1 MEVDASPRAPYA
13 ERMPRSLLL
22 LRAPLLTF
30 ACAIPLFA
38 TACAT
43 TSEISG
49 NGGTAATTTG
59 GAGGGGSTTTTGAG
73 GTTTTGAGG
82 TTTTTTAPLTCE
94 GKTGPLDDNNL
105 KIMSGGVLR
114 DADVHIPPGY
124 DPTVPTTLILD
135 FHGYTWNA
143 YQQSLLDN
151 MKSAGDERGY
161 IVVYPNGLNLS
172 WNAGDCCGTSAAA
185 EVNDVGYVSA
195 LIDKL
200 SELYCIDPARVFATG
215 MSNGAFLAHRLGCE
229 LSSKIAAIAPVAGD
243 IGIPLE
249 NCQPPRKV
257 SVMDFHGTLDLVVP
271 YAGGTID
278 NFPSVD
284 ASMARWRA
292 IDACGDA
299 TDVTYDKGDSQCV
312 TWKGCADT
320 TEVTLCKVT
329 GGGHTWPGG
338 TPVPALGWT
347 TTDLDATNAMLDFF
361 EKHPMN

>member
-1 MEVDASPRAPYA
+1 MDTPSREPYA
-13 ERMPRSLLL
+13 ERMRRFASLLL
-22 LRAPLLTF
+22 TL
-30 ACAIPLFA
+30 PLF

-49 NGGTAATTTG
+49 SNTGGSGATTT
-59 GAGGGGSTTTTGAG
+59 AGGGGATGTTTSGEAGTTDTTGTG
-73 GTTTTGAGG
+73 GTTTTS
-82 TTTTTTAPLTCE
+82 APLTCS
-94 GKTGPLDDNNL
+94 GKTGPLDDSSL
-105 KIMSGGVLR
+105 KIMFSGALR
-114 DADVHIPPGY
+114 DADVHVPPQY
-124 DPTVPTTLILD
+124 DPTVPTALILD
-135 FHGYTWNA
+135 FHGFTWNA
-143 YQQSLLDN
+143 YQQELLDD
-151 MKSAGDERGY
+151 MKSAVDERGY
-161 IVVYPNGLNLS
+161 LVVYPNGLNLS
-172 WNAGDCCGTSAAA
+172 WNAGDCCGVSAAA

-249 NCQPPRKV
+249 TCNPSRKV
-257 SVMDFHGTLDLVVP
+257 PVMDFHGTLDAVVP
-271 YAGGTID
+271 WVGGTID

-284 ASMARWRA
+284 DSVGRWRE
-292 IDACGDA
+292 IDGCSNA

-312 TWKGCADT
+312 TWKGCADS
-320 TEVTLCKVT
+320 TEVTLCTIT

-347 TTDLDATNAMLDFF
+347 TMDLDATNAMLDFF